1 MPFRNST
8 FKDIQNP
15 CPCNEKFH
23 FFEYAG
29 TTALYGYAAL
39 YEYAGTAAKAKSRGQ
54 EYPPIELD
62 QALAFNKGA
71 SPHLLLRYQPL
82 LQLRWANPRPAA
94 SESLLLDKRAIS
106 HLHRAEPCQLLFH
119 PGYEAIP
126 ILVRLFSP
134 GLFSQGD
141 RSREGHVMHP
151 CL

>member
-1 MPFRNST
+1 MKNF
-8 FKDIQNP
+8 I
-15 CPCNEKFH
+15 

-29 TTALYGYAAL
+29 TAALYGYAAL

-82 LQLRWANPRPAA
+82 LQLRWANPRPAV
-94 SESLLLDKRAIS
+94 SESLLLNKRAIS

-134 GLFSQGD
+134 CLFSQGD

>member
-1 MPFRNST
+1 MKNFIFLNMPGRQPFTDMTPFTNMPGQPPYTNMPGRQPRPNR
-8 FKDIQNP
+8 
-15 CPCNEKFH
+15 
-23 FFEYAG
+23 G
-29 TTALYGYAAL
+29 
-39 YEYAGTAAKAKSRGQ
+39 GQ

-71 SPHLLLRYQPL
+71 GPHLLLRYQPL
-82 LQLRWANPRPAA
+82 LQLRWANPRPAI
-94 SESLLLDKRAIS
+94 SESLLLGKRAIS

-126 ILVRLFSP
+126 ILVRLFGP